1 MGNADLRR
9 GLAQDEALARLRAAG
24 RNVVREPRFR
34 SLLQI
39 GFSTLREPMLL
50 LLLGAAG
57 LYLLVGDRRDG
68 IFLLGGAFLSLI
80 LVVVQEARS
89 ERALRALNALAEPL
103 ARVLRSGKF
112 VTIRATEIVP
122 GDLVLLAEGGR
133 VPADSLLVGG
143 DPLEVDE
150 SSLTGES
157 ATVIKTIADDL
168 PKGTTPV
175 PGEAD
180 SPMLFA
186 GTLVVRGH
194 GEALVLKTGV
204 DTEFGKI
211 GLELREIVEQPT
223 LLQRDV
229 RRVVRVIGL
238 LALGTCVAVALL
250 YGLVQGDWF
259 GGATSGLTLAI
270 SLVPEEFPV
279 VLTIFMA
286 LGAWRLARR
295 KVLVRRSA
303 VIETLG
309 ATTLL
314 CVDKTGTITENRMSL
329 QAVWSGE
336 KVEKPDGSPAAQEL
350 LDVAGMASAVRPH
363 DPMDAAIRSFR
374 PTSDGDPLRSYPLTR
389 NFLAFAQ
396 VWPMSHGGVIYA
408 LNVKRPGCVRPG
420 CS

>member
-143 DPLEVDE
+143 DPLEVD
-150 SSLTGES
+150 
-157 ATVIKTIADDL
+157 
-168 PKGTTPV
+168 
-175 PGEAD
+175 
-180 SPMLFA
+180 
-186 GTLVVRGH
+186 
-194 GEALVLKTGV
+194 
-204 DTEFGKI
+204 
-211 GLELREIVEQPT
+211 
-223 LLQRDV
+223 
-229 RRVVRVIGL
+229 
-238 LALGTCVAVALL
+238 
-250 YGLVQGDWF
+250 
-259 GGATSGLTLAI
+259 
-270 SLVPEEFPV
+270 
-279 VLTIFMA
+279 
-286 LGAWRLARR
+286 
-295 KVLVRRSA
+295 
-303 VIETLG
+303 
-309 ATTLL
+309 
-314 CVDKTGTITENRMSL
+314 
-329 QAVWSGE
+329 
-336 KVEKPDGSPAAQEL
+336 
-350 LDVAGMASAVRPH
+350 
-363 DPMDAAIRSFR
+363 
-374 PTSDGDPLRSYPLTR
+374 
-389 NFLAFAQ
+389 
-396 VWPMSHGGVIYA
+396 
-408 LNVKRPGCVRPG
+408 
-420 CS
+420 